1 VTVLL
6 GLVAGALVAAAL
18 RRGMAEVL
26 TLESLQRENY
36 RGHRL
41 PTAVGLVLVAAVV
54 LVDGARTF
62 AGVVGISDAATA
74 PERLLMLSAVV
85 AFGFLGVIDDL
96 LGDGRDR
103 GLRGHITAAMRGR
116 ITTGFVKLGAGAA
129 VALVL
134 AGAAVG
140 DRPARVLIDGALV
153 ALAAN
158 LANLFDRAPGRTTK
172 VALLA
177 YVPIAVAAGT
187 AAVGVA
193 LAVVVGAAAA
203 LLVGDLRERH
213 MLGDAGANAL
223 GAALGLAVVLATSP
237 GVRTGTAIGILAL
250 TLLSEVVSFSRIIA
264 ATPPLRLLD
273 RLGRLPV
280 GGALVALLVVGA
292 VVGALPAPAAA
303 GEPEGGRRLLVVSVP
318 GVTWSELQDADLAAD
333 LPALAAFLE
342 TAAVADLAPRGVS
355 PRSTPGDA
363 YLTMSA
369 GTRSTSERAV
379 DGQVLALD
387 EQSSGSAAGEIF
399 RRRTGLVPDG
409 EFVAL
414 SWPALVRANAGE
426 PYDAVLGLLGDTLA
440 EAGAASAAIG
450 NADGTDS
457 IGASYERQVGLALA
471 DSDGVLADG
480 VLTDDDLVAG
490 DPSRPFGVRL
500 DEDAV
505 VTAFTE
511 AWGAAEAAPSGLVL
525 VEASDLARVMRYRP
539 FVDAARYRDMR
550 ALALADTDALLARLL
565 AEVDPTRDSV
575 VVVAPYNLPGR
586 RDLTMIGLRT
596 PETEPGY
603 LTSAST
609 QRSGFATLVDLAP
622 TFLTILGIDRP
633 VEMEGRPLEVV
644 DSGDGLDAR
653 IDRLVSLNAASRF
666 RERLLVPTTMVLV
679 VLTTVLAAATVFLVA
694 SRRAA
699 FLRPWLGR
707 GALLALGA
715 LPGTYLARALPLED
729 LGTGVYW
736 AVVAGV
742 GGVAATL
749 ATVAGRRTGRPD
761 LALQLVLGLVGVVL
775 VADVM
780 TGSKLSL
787 SAAFGYS
794 PTGNSRLYGIS
805 NYSYGQLATA
815 ACILAAYFVGW
826 EPERKG
832 RAVGFGLLGAVL
844 VVLGVPIWGS
854 DVGGV
859 LAFAPTIALFV
870 AIVTGRRIR
879 LRLLVFGGLAAAA
892 AITVFGFLDLSRPPE
907 QRAHLGRLFERVGNE
922 GLEPLLSI
930 MERKLLANLNVSTSS
945 FWVAAI
951 PVAIAFWV
959 FLRRFPTKP
968 IDALRARIPGLRAG
982 LAAATVAAV
991 LGSLVND
998 SGAIVG
1004 GVAAMVITASL
1015 VHLVASQPDPDPA

>member
-1 VTVLL
+1 VTVVAA
-6 GLVAGALVAAAL
+6 LVAGALVAVAL

-26 TLESLQRENY
+26 TLDSLQRENY

-41 PTAVGLVLVAAVV
+41 PTAVGFVLVAAVV

-85 AFGFLGVIDDL
+85 VFGFLGVVDDL

-103 GLRGHITAAMRGR
+103 GLKGHIAAAVRGR

-129 VALVL
+129 AALVL

-140 DRPARVLIDGALV
+140 DRPARVLVDGALI

-172 VALLA
+172 VAMLA
-177 YVPIAVAAGT
+177 YVPIALAAGT

-203 LLVGDLRERH
+203 LLVGDLREQH

-237 GVRTGTAIGILAL
+237 GVRTGAAAGILAL
-250 TLLSEVVSFSRIIA
+250 TLLSEVVSFSRIIS

-280 GGALVALLVVGA
+280 AGLLVVVLALGA
-292 VVGALPAPAAA
+292 VVSVLPGPAAA

-333 LPALAAFLE
+333 LPALAGFLE
-342 TAAVADLAPRGVS
+342 SAAVADLAPRGVS

-363 YLTMSA
+363 YLTISA
-369 GTRSTSERAV
+369 GSRATTERAV

-409 EFVAL
+409 EFVSLA
-414 SWPALVRANAGE
+414 WPALVRANAGE
-426 PYDAVLGLLGDTLA
+426 PYDAVLGLLGDTVA
-440 EAGAASAAIG
+440 EAGGVAAAIG

-471 DSDGVLADG
+471 DRDGVLADG
-480 VLTDDDLVAG
+480 VLTDDDLVVP

-500 DEDAV
+500 DGDAV
-505 VTAFTE
+505 TTAFAE
-511 AWGAAEAAPSGLVL
+511 AWDAADDATSGLVL

-539 FVDAARYRDMR
+539 FVDAARYREMR

-565 AEVDPTRDSV
+565 AEVDPARDSV
-575 VVVAPYNLPGR
+575 VVVAPYNLAGR
-586 RDLTMIGLRT
+586 RDLTMIGVRT
-596 PETEPGY
+596 PETSPGY

-633 VEMEGRPLEVV
+633 VDMEGRPLEVV
-644 DSGDGLDAR
+644 GSGDDLDAR

-679 VLTTVLAAATVFLVA
+679 VLTTLLAAATVYLVA

-699 FLRPWLGR
+699 FLRPWLGH
-707 GALLALGA
+707 GALVALGA
-715 LPGTYLARALPLED
+715 LPGTYLARGLPLED
-729 LGTGVYW
+729 LGTGAYW
-736 AVVAGV
+736 AVVAAV
-742 GGVAATL
+742 GLGSAAI
-749 ATVAGRRTGRPD
+749 ATVAARRTGRPD
-761 LALQLVLGLVGVVL
+761 LALQLVLGLVGLVL

-815 ACILAAYFVGW
+815 ACILAAFFVGW
-826 EPERKG
+826 EPTRKG
-832 RAVGFGLLGAVL
+832 RAVGFGLLVAVL
-844 VVLGVPIWGS
+844 VVLGVPVWGS

-870 AIVTGRRIR
+870 AIVTGRRLR
-879 LRLLVFGGLAAAA
+879 LRLVVLGGLAAAA

-907 QRAHLGRLFERVGNE
+907 ERAHLGRLFERVGNE

-959 FLRRFPTKP
+959 FLRRFPTRP
-968 IDALRARIPGLRAG
+968 VDALRERIPGLPAG

-1004 GVAAMVITASL
+1004 GVAAMVLTASL
-1015 VHLVASQPDPDPA
+1015 VHLVVSEPA